1 MRKTNAIREMLGLGP
16 KNDDAEL
23 AKLDET
29 LGTSG
34 AEPDKTYVDAD
45 GVLHGEDGEHVKI
58 EYVESQVLNSKHKD
72 VVPVPG
78 DGKAQAVNVK
88 PPRVEA
94 KPLSLAMELVMAEQR
109 MEQAGKA
116 LEEFE
121 VTPGMRSLMER
132 ALDNVAKNTGQN
144 LEDPAAKAKAD
155 AFATIILASGHDL
168 AVAIEI
174 LVESEAPSKLA
185 GTVYSF
191 LYTILKAAVFIGNLD
206 YRRALDPEADLDTT
220 LYADAREARRD
231 APPGLEGDP
240 VPTPVEDLIT
250 QALGDLQ
257 LFLTLTANVHGWDP
271 KGSDGEP
278 TGELIPFDNV
288 MSASGGSFTPI
299 RSVSEA
305 LDRQE
310 VKRKAAQ
317 AKRADAFAALKAKS
331 AGAAKAIL
339 AKALAR
345 KH

>member
-1 MRKTNAIREMLGLGP
+1 MRMNKTIREALGLGP

-29 LGTSG
+29 TG
-34 AEPDKTYVDAD
+34 YVAQ
-45 GVLHGEDGEHVKI
+45 GEDGPHTPI
-58 EYVESQVLNSKHKD
+58 EYVDSKVLNTKHSD
-72 VVPVPG
+72 VVPVPA

-88 PPRVEA
+88 PPKVEA
-94 KPLSLAMELVMAEQR
+94 KPLSLAMELVLAEKR
-109 MEQAGKA
+109 LEAAGEA
-116 LEEFE
+116 LGAFE
-121 VTPGMRSLMER
+121 VTRGMRTLMER

-155 AFATIILASGHDL
+155 AFATIVLVSGHDL
-168 AVAIEI
+168 AVALEI

-191 LYTILKAAVFIGNLD
+191 LYTVLKAAVFLGNLD
-206 YRRALDPEADLDTT
+206 YRRALDPESDLDTT
-220 LYADAREARRD
+220 LYADKRDAHRD
-231 APPGLEGDP
+231 APPGLQGDP
-240 VPTPVEDLIT
+240 VETPVEDLIT

-288 MSASGGSFTPI
+288 MSANGASFTPI

-317 AKRADAFAALKAKS
+317 AKRADAFASLKAKS
-331 AGAAKAIL
+331 AEAAKGIMARV
-339 AKALAR
+339 LAR